1 MLMTNYF
8 PGDAYVTDPS
18 RRRTLLDRLLGG
30 ARWVFYADYIRLVLS
45 CSNAARR
52 SRFPDEA
59 WNRSSWEVLDSM
71 ERHGARFDIE
81 GWENVSALE
90 APVGFVSNHMSTTES
105 MVLPALIRPHRP
117 VTFVVKESL
126 TRGRLFGP
134 IMRSRDPVV
143 VTRKDPRR
151 DMVTVLEEGAKRLAA
166 GISVVIFPE
175 GTRQDEFRPANFN
188 SLGVK
193 LATKTGVKVVPIA
206 LRTDFWGNGKWFDFM
221 KEWGPLHRD
230 RKLRFAFGPAIDP
243 AIDARVAHRETVDF
257 ISGKMREWALL
268 DGRPA
273 WEPQ

>member
-1 MLMTNYF
+1 MPLTNYF
-8 PGDAYVTDPS
+8 PGETYVTDPG
-18 RRRTLLDRLLGG
+18 RRRTRLDRWLGG
-30 ARWVFYADYIRLVLS
+30 ARWVFYADYVRLVLS
-45 CSNAARR
+45 CSRAARR
-52 SRFPDEA
+52 GRFPDEA

-81 GWENVSALE
+81 GLENVAALR
-90 APVGFVSNHMSTTES
+90 APVVFVSNHMSTTES

-126 TRGRLFGP
+126 TRGSLFGP

-143 VTRKDPRR
+143 VTRTDPRR

-193 LATKTGVKVVPIA
+193 LATRTGVKVVPIA
-206 LRTDFWGNGKWFDFM
+206 LRTDFWGNGKWFEFM

-230 RKLRFAFGPAIDP
+230 RKLRFSFGPAIDP
-243 AIDARVAHRETVDF
+243 LIGAREAHRETVDF